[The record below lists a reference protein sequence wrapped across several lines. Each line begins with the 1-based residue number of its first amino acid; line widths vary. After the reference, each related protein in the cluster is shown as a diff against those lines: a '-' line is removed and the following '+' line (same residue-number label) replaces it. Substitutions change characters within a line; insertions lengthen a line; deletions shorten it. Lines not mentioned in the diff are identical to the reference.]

1 MALPQDP
8 MAPAMEPNEA
18 MEPAG
23 PESQDDGSY
32 TICIHVAADGALS
45 VGLEQEAADPAD
57 EYAGMKPAEDI
68 KDALTQAL
76 AIYKA
81 DGKATAEAQF
91 DQGFT
96 GKVTQ

>member
-1 MALPQDP
+1 MAQQMD
-8 MAPAMEPNEA
+8 PNEA

-23 PESQDDGSY
+23 PEVGEASEAQDDGSY

-57 EYAGMKPAEDI
+57 EYAGLKPAEDI

-76 AIYKA
+76 AIYKQ
-81 DGKATAEAQF
+81 DGKATAESQF
-91 DQGFT
+91 DAGFT
-96 GKVTQ
+96 GKLTQ